1 MGLFCLGPHLA
12 FQADCLQVSL
22 TKIKSIHRGTTWSFI
37 IITTFHIVV
46 LKPTQPVFT
55 TKLSKQLYGVI
66 AALAVAGIII
76 SSIRP
81 LRRPSYEIF
90 LRIHQLLSVAA
101 LYAVWSHVRGS
112 SIFAQYCSTAV
123 IACLGLGVVAQIFH
137 VLWIN
142 RMFYR
147 GLSRSRVFRAGHAVC
162 LVVDTPTPLRLRPGQ
177 YINLTIPGLSFC
189 SLFQSHP
196 FYVSFAQDHE
206 RGTRL
211 ELMIEP
217 RCGWTSKLLRR
228 AQAQHPAGDDALSA
242 NSYLTLFSGP
252 HGRSIGVE
260 NYGVVI
266 LVASGWGLMAQM
278 PYLQALIRGFH
289 NGTVKAQRI
298 YLVWQLN
305 TVGM

>member
-1 MGLFCLGPHLA
+1 
-12 FQADCLQVSL
+12 
-22 TKIKSIHRGTTWSFI
+22 
-37 IITTFHIVV
+37 
-46 LKPTQPVFT
+46 
-55 TKLSKQLYGVI
+55 
-66 AALAVAGIII
+66 
-76 SSIRP
+76 
-81 LRRPSYEIF
+81 
-90 LRIHQLLSVAA
+90 
-101 LYAVWSHVRGS
+101 
-112 SIFAQYCSTAV
+112 
-123 IACLGLGVVAQIFH
+123 
-137 VLWIN
+137 
-142 RMFYR
+142 MFYR
-147 GLSRSRVFRAGHAVC
+147 GLSRSRIFRAGHAVC
-162 LVVDTPTPLRLRPGQ
+162 LVVDTPTPLKIRPGQ

-228 AQAQHPAGDDALSA
+228 AQAHHPAGDEALSE

-298 YLVWQLN
+298 YLFWQLKTVEVLTAQALTAEADGAAARDLLNRALLDDTFDNAYILSISIYHLHDRIGAEELHLGRRVTFYEGAASWESLIHN
-305 TVGM
+305 TVAWRPSRSEDHTEALACRNAADLNPSAFVASGRRTIVM